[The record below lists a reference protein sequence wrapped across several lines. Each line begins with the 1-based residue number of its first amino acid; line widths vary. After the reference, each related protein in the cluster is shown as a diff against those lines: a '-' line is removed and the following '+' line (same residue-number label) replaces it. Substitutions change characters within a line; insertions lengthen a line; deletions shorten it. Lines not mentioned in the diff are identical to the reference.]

1 MSKHIKQ
8 IQIDEELFWRIVA
21 FVDPDDDCHGAT
33 WLEDDIRKQLDIK
46 IDKMIDRVLFTR
58 YKRSPTGPEREAAR
72 REYLDRRGIHPDWRT
87 DEEQH
92 FSAAEDD

>member
-1 MSKHIKQ
+1 MGKQ
-8 IQIDEELFWRIVA
+8 IQIDEELFWQIVA
-21 FVDPDDDCHGAT
+21 FMDPDDDCYGAD
-33 WLEDDIRKQLDIK
+33 WLEEDIRKRLDAK

-87 DEEQH
+87 EVEQSFPPAEE
-92 FSAAEDD
+92 D